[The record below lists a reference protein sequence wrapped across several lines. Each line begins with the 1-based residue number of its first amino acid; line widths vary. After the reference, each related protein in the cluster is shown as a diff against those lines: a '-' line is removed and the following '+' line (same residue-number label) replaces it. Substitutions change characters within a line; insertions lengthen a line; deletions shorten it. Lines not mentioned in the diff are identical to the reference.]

1 MTGTAIVATGARPK
15 GRHDVDLPLD
25 LEILNEQFMAVG
37 LWLMNWEIPHR
48 ARVATLPGR
57 RIIRVSFPDKRL
69 AYAFCREFGGE
80 LAIQAERLR
89 TVAV

>member
-1 MTGTAIVATGARPK
+1 MMGTAIPTTGARPR

-37 LWLMNWEIPHR
+37 LWLMGWEILHR
-48 ARVATLPGR
+48 ARVATLPEL

-80 LAIQAERLR
+80 CAIH
-89 TVAV
+89 